1 MPEESTEGIKEG
13 YITPLQKGED
23 AQSKEGNDNNGN
35 IQ

>member
-23 AQSKEGNDNNGN
+23 TQNKEGNDNNGN